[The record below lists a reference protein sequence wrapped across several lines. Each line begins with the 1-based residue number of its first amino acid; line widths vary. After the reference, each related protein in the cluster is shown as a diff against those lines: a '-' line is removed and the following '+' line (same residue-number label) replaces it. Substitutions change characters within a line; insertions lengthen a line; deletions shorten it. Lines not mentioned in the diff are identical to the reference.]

1 MLRSICRYEDKLA
14 VAALKKAFSAGADFR
29 RTFKQVLTHTFPRQY
44 SWSGPGFDHVTYI
57 HDLTPLHLAASAGLP
72 DTVALLLQNGADIDA
87 PTEQL
92 LWTPLFVALSERQ
105 SLTAKVL
112 IDRGAS
118 LILKSGFD
126 ALQVAAAADLL
137 DIMTYLVRGKGMDPN
152 SKDRNG
158 DTPLIYALTSPRS
171 TKESILRLLALGADP
186 NKVTA
191 ARRQYWSPLSVCL
204 KCERW
209 DLAEVLLDHGADSR
223 GASVL
228 PSLGWGPRPE
238 ITHPFIIALLV
249 KYPKNKKAK
258 RKLITRL
265 LAGVDPNMEIP
276 SSIGRASLLSILV
289 YRKLH
294 WETKLLL
301 GTGCVKIESGD
312 EWGLTP
318 LEHALSPSSG
328 SLEIARLLL
337 EHGARIPKRPIDDI
351 LYLTN
356 NICQT
361 PDPAVIKQTLDH
373 NKVLGP
379 LFQLLFN
386 HCASIKSE
394 DRDETM
400 TEFLAGCPALMVNMA
415 EDIGKYKLTN
425 TTVLEKMKEQFE
437 VVQNRPQRK
446 VAPLIQITKRWWE
459 LKNIRRR

>member
-14 VAALKKAFSAGADFR
+14 VAALKKAFNAGADFR

-204 KCERW
+204 NCERW

-223 GASVL
+223 GAS
-228 PSLGWGPRPE
+228 
-238 ITHPFIIALLV
+238 ITHPFTIALLV
-249 KYPKNKKAK
+249 KYLKNKKAK

-276 SSIGRASLLSILV
+276 SSIERASLLSILV

-301 GTGCVKIESGD
+301 GTGC
-312 EWGLTP
+312 
-318 LEHALSPSSG
+318 
-328 SLEIARLLL
+328 IARLLL
-337 EHGARIPKRPIDDI
+337 EHRARIPKRPIDDI

-373 NKVLGP
+373 NKL
-379 LFQLLFN
+379 
-386 HCASIKSE
+386 K

-400 TEFLAGCPALMVNMA
+400 TKFLAGCPALMVNMA

-425 TTVLEKMKEQFE
+425 TTVLEKIKEQFE
-437 VVQNRPQRK
+437 VV
-446 VAPLIQITKRWWE
+446 
-459 LKNIRRR
+459 